1 MMKRIC
7 VTLCFS
13 LFASLIH
20 AGGMPVSA
28 NSVSQA
34 HSGHV
39 VQHDCHA
46 KSDVNV
52 ENSQSTNHQAQH
64 QCCLGVIANL
74 STDQYIQPDFS
85 NHFVSHVPQ
94 LIVEAVPSHIFKPPR
109 LIS

>member
-1 MMKRIC
+1 MKRIC
-7 VTLCFS
+7 IALCFS

-20 AGGMPVSA
+20 AGGMSLSTNA
-28 NSVSQA
+28 KSQA

-39 VQHDCHA
+39 VQHDCHT

-52 ENSQSTNHQAQH
+52 ERSQSTNHQAQH
-64 QCCLGVIANL
+64 QCCLGVVANL
-74 STDQYIQPDFS
+74 STGQYIEPDFS
-85 NHFVSHVPQ
+85 NHFVSQVPQ

>member
-1 MMKRIC
+1 MKRIC
-7 VTLCFS
+7 IALCFS

-20 AGGMPVSA
+20 AGSMPVSVD
-28 NSVSQA
+28 SISQA

-39 VQHDCHA
+39 VQHNCHT

-52 ENSQSTNHQAQH
+52 EKSQSTNHQAQH
-64 QCCLGVIANL
+64 QCCLGVLANL
-74 STDQYIQPDFS
+74 STNQYIQPDFS
-85 NHFVSHVPQ
+85 NHFVSQVPQ

>member
-1 MMKRIC
+1 MRRIC
-7 VTLCFS
+7 IALCFS

-20 AGGMPVSA
+20 AGSMPVSA
-28 NSVSQA
+28 DSILKANSE
-34 HSGHV
+34 HV
-39 VQHDCHA
+39 VQHDCHT

-52 ENSQSTNHQAQH
+52 EKSQSTNHQAQH

-74 STDQYIQPDFS
+74 FTGQYIQPDFS
-85 NHFVSHVPQ
+85 NHFVSQVPQ